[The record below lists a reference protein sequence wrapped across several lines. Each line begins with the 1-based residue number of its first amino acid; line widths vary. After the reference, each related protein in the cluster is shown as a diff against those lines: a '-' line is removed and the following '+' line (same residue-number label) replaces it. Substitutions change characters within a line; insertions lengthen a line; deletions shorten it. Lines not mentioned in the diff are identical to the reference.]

1 MLTRGSGAARIVLPS
16 SPALT
21 FLALTPLI
29 GAVRQAVA
37 VGTDPADTAQRV
49 AAALRASPPPAT
61 VVPEPGSH
69 AGPRGQRLYVA
80 PDGSFSIVGLRW
92 RPGQSTRIHDHVSWG
107 AVGIVAGIERETMF
121 DADLNHLGHTD
132 CQAGEVT
139 WFTPPGDLH
148 QVRNVAN
155 TTSVSIHVYGADLR
169 RASSSVRRYYHQP
182 VGPGFPMTAP
192 KDRTDE
198 SEGAS

>member
-1 MLTRGSGAARIVLPS
+1 MLTRESGAARIVLPS

-21 FLALTPLI
+21 PLI
-29 GAVRQAVA
+29 AAVRQAVA

-49 AAALRASPPPAT
+49 AAALRVNPPPEM

-80 PDGSFSIVGLRW
+80 PDGLFSIVGLRW

-107 AVGIVAGIERETMF
+107 AVGIIAGTERETMF
-121 DADLNHLGHTD
+121 DADLNQLGHAD
-132 CQAGEVT
+132 YQAGDVT
-139 WFTPPGDLH
+139 WFIPPGDIH
-148 QVRNVAN
+148 QVRNVAT

-169 RASSSVRRYYHQP
+169 LVSSSVRRYYPPAGHAAGQAEA
-182 VGPGFPMTAP
+182 VA
-192 KDRTDE
+192 
-198 SEGAS
+198 